1 MSDEVILREKA
12 REAARESDR
21 ITPAEHVIVSGGI
34 VVRKEHRCAAC
45 GAVFW
50 MRADGELNVPRA

>member
-1 MSDEVILREKA
+1 MAERRCPA
-12 REAARESDR
+12 CESDR

-45 GAVFW
+45 GAAFW
-50 MRADGELNVPRA
+50 VRANGDLKAPRE